1 MNRFP
6 GRIANLRAA
15 VACQLSPLRHVLLAP
30 LRCGSRELLTASS
43 AVRVGTIIEIDSQH
57 WTVLRRDFGGTGRGV
72 GLIIPL
78 PPANPHYDGVR
89 RLLLGMNQ
97 MELKNV
103 LTDQKKELRC
113 KADTEF
119 EVVHLT
125 TRPFQFLYSTDT
137 SIMVMNND
145 TYDELEIPLNIIQDG
160 MTIQVQF
167 DEEGS
172 MLSAQLPKRATYR
185 VLKVTQKIAQAKGNT
200 MCPAELENGPTV
212 AVPDFVKADQMVV
225 VDLTTLEYVS
235 RG

>member
-72 GLIIPL
+72 GLVKLIPIMMV
-78 PPANPHYDGVR
+78 YGDYYW
-89 RLLLGMNQ
+89 